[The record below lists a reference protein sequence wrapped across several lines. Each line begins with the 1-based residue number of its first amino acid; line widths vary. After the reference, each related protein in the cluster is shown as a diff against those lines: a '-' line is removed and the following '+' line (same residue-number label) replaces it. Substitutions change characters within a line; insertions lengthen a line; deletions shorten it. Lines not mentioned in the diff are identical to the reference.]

1 MAASGGPLGA
11 PLPGTQHGLSSTPL
25 RHIAQ
30 LAWCMRCASLA
41 APIGAPPRAAG
52 RLLKDPALRDPP
64 PERFAAGMRGAAV
77 QTRSNETLSCPPGA
91 PNSCCGAAPTL
102 PPPPAELP
110 SCELERARLAGGM
123 APVYDSRRDEHHAER
138 AAPLCICALSWH
150 SLNTACDGHACCRA
164 VRVTGLVMHW
174 CLWCAKQPSYRSEN
188 PVRPPLAWLLVSS
201 RAGFTLLAPCCS
213 SAPAC
218 LAACNCA

>member
-1 MAASGGPLGA
+1 MHHWQRQLERRPGLQGACSRTLPCGTRPQSGLQRECAVQPCR
-11 PLPGTQHGLSSTPL
+11 PDPMGLFHARQGL
-25 RHIAQ
+25 RT
-30 LAWCMRCASLA
+30 
-41 APIGAPPRAAG
+41 
-52 RLLKDPALRDPP
+52 
-64 PERFAAGMRGAAV
+64 AAV
-77 QTRSNETLSCPPGA
+77 GQRPPCRRRLRSYP
-91 PNSCCGAAPTL
+91 
-102 PPPPAELP
+102 
-110 SCELERARLAGGM
+110 ELERARLAGGM